1 MTIEE
6 RKARLEELEME
17 LARHRAQETFLVERI
32 EFLKSHNNKAAA
44 AHYTMVRAG
53 LVGNGTM
60 TSDEVMEFIEVCGID
75 TRDEFVVAAI
85 LAGNPIHVDGVDV
98 MFRREC

>member
-1 MTIEE
+1 MTTEE
-6 RKARLEELEME
+6 RKTRLEELEME
-17 LARHRAQETFLVERI
+17 LARHRAEEIFLVERI
-32 EFLKSHNNKAAA
+32 EFLKSRNNKGATAN
-44 AHYTMVRAG
+44 YTMVRAG

-75 TRDEFVVAAI
+75 TGDGWVVAAI

-98 MFRREC
+98 MFRQE